1 MDISEKTFLLE
12 NVELILNIMKQ
23 AETSNYRVIKILLN
37 DFSYFYSENM
47 LNQINDENTFY
58 EIKKHFFKYLL
69 CSGLVIYI
77 NDLSDDDIKS
87 LKSDSTFD
95 IFKYM
100 NNDNT
105 PTFLK
110 KFIDKFYLGDIE
122 SAYTFPSI
130 IDYHLTSKI
139 DIKN

>member
-58 EIKKHFFKYLL
+58 EIKKHFL
-69 CSGLVIYI
+69 
-77 NDLSDDDIKS
+77 N
-87 LKSDSTFD
+87 
-95 IFKYM
+95 IF
-100 NNDNT
+100 
-105 PTFLK
+105 F
-110 KFIDKFYLGDIE
+110 
-122 SAYTFPSI
+122 AVV
-130 IDYHLTSKI
+130 
-139 DIKN
+139 